1 MDGVELRSRITGY
14 IKEISHYSQM
24 QVFATSYYQKNY
36 FQMLIDEAVSTLI
49 ELYMNNNQSPDQPSL
64 TDMQLS
70 DRAVRS
76 FTLQELADYNG
87 AEGKAAYVAVGG
99 QVYDVSN
106 LIGWAG
112 GTHFGLYAGK
122 DLNDVFMDCHQ
133 GMVEI
138 LKNVP
143 QVGTL
148 LV

>member
-1 MDGVELRSRITGY
+1 MDGFEKKSRIYGY

-36 FQMLIDEAVSTLI
+36 FQMLIDEAVNALEEI
-49 ELYMNNNQSPDQPSL
+49 YMDSDQLHDQGSPSGIRRS
-64 TDMQLS
+64 DMTE
-70 DRAVRS
+70 RS
-76 FTLQELADYNG
+76 FTLQELADYDG
-87 AEGKAAYVAVGG
+87 SGGKAAYVAVGG

-122 DLNDVFMDCHQ
+122 DLSDVFMGCHH
-133 GMVEI
+133 GMIEI
-138 LKNVP
+138 LKDVP

-148 LV
+148 QV